1 MNNKQTGF
9 TLVELAIVLVVIGLI
24 LGMAFKGKDLIDSAK
39 VKNMQAQYNKV
50 SAAVNIYYEKYGSYP
65 GDGCTGVATA
75 GTTCSN
81 ANPTRDGI
89 LSNAE
94 GGFGITVLQ
103 NANILTKA
111 DLQSPFGQDWT
122 IAQGAAANNFD
133 ANTDYVTIGTSGL
146 STASADIRF
155 VCALDRLMDDGA
167 PTTGAVRSSSTNTDT
182 DTTYNSTS
190 DCWAKSGQV
199 MIGIRVLP

>member
-1 MNNKQTGF
+1 MNSKQTGF

-65 GDGCTGVATA
+65 GDGCTGVT

-81 ANPTRDGI
+81 AAPTRDGI

-133 ANTDYVTIGTSGL
+133 ANTDYVTIGATGL
-146 STASADIRF
+146 TAASADIRF
-155 VCALDRLMDDGA
+155 VCALDRLMDDGV
-167 PTTGAVRSSSTNTDT
+167 PTTGAVRSSSAAADNAA
-182 DTTYNSTS
+182 TTYTSNS